1 MENEETIWGG
11 LLRLHD
17 NVEKISKEQKWPELL
32 DMVDG
37 QVFKGFNENTE
48 EDKLFNN
55 ESFMMR
61 LCLRYER
68 FKKSDFNIVSIDDK
82 NDRFRICNYDFNT
95 YLWAK
100 KMANEYIDNNCIY
113 VPYKILSKK
122 QIEAF
127 REKAVNNYE

>member
-1 MENEETIWGG
+1 MNKDSMWGG
-11 LLRLHD
+11 LLRLYD
-17 NVEKISKEQKWPELL
+17 KIEEVSKEYDWNELM
-32 DMVDG
+32 DMVNN
-37 QVFKGFNENTE
+37 QVFKDFDQSTDA
-48 EDKLFNN
+48 DKLFDH
-55 ESFMMR
+55 EQFMMR

-68 FKKSDFNIVSIDDK
+68 FKKSDFNIVSIDNK

-113 VPYKILSKK
+113 VPYDRLSEK

-127 REKAVNNYE
+127 KKKAVNNYE